1 MASAYDWTV
10 FRRQPGSAILI
21 VLHKVL
27 VQLFRVMWPLLL
39 VWLFRTEKNDSGQ
52 MKWYILVTSV
62 LVFLYSLLEY
72 WYFRFS
78 IPAGEL
84 IVKKGVFVKRT
95 IVLPIHKIQA
105 VHIDQNWL
113 HRLLHLS
120 QVSFDSPG
128 SKNAEVKFAMHRSS
142 AEALRSFFTWRRNW

>member
-1 MASAYDWTV
+1 
-10 FRRQPGSAILI
+10 
-21 VLHKVL
+21 
-27 VQLFRVMWPLLL
+27 
-39 VWLFRTEKNDSGQ
+39 

-128 SKNAEVKFAMHRSS
+128 SKPIP
-142 AEALRSFFTWRRNW
+142 